1 MDNPSGVGVI
11 DRSIKIL
18 SRLEEG
24 PATLLQLVEATGIAR
39 PTVHRLAAALIHH
52 RVISRDETSRYIL
65 GKRLNELATAAGTDR
80 LATLAAGV
88 LNWLR
93 ESTGES
99 AQIYRAYGQA
109 RVCIASVERPVGLR
123 DSIPVGSEF
132 SMKAGSAAQVLLA
145 WQDHLAL
152 AGGLQEAAFSSAT
165 LASARRR
172 GWAQS
177 VGEREAGVASVSAP
191 VRNGSGPVIAAI
203 SISGPVE
210 RLTRNPGR
218 YHGSTVVTA
227 ATRLSQILEH
237 DAS

>member
-18 SRLEEG
+18 ERLEEG

-39 PTVHRLAAALIHH
+39 PTVHRLAAALMHH
-52 RVISRDETSRYIL
+52 RVVSRDDTSRYIL

-80 LATLAAGV
+80 LTTLAEPV

-93 ESTGES
+93 ETTGES

-109 RVCIASVERPVGLR
+109 RVCVASVERPVGT
-123 DSIPVGSEF
+123 EF

-145 WQDHLAL
+145 WQDHLSV

-165 LASARRR
+165 LASVRRR

-191 VRNGSGPVIAAI
+191 VRNGQGPVIAAL

-227 ATRLSQILEH
+227 ASRLSQILQY
-237 DAS
+237 DG

>member
-1 MDNPSGVGVI
+1 MDSPSGVGVI
-11 DRSIKIL
+11 DRSIQIL

-24 PATLLQLVEATGIAR
+24 PATLLELVEATGIAR

-52 RVISRDETSRYIL
+52 RIVGRDESSRYIL

-80 LATLAAGV
+80 ITALADPV

-93 ESTGES
+93 ETTGES
-99 AQIYRAYGQA
+99 AQIYRAYGQT
-109 RVCIASVERPVGLR
+109 RVCVASVERPVGLR

-145 WQDHLAL
+145 WQDHQAL
-152 AGGLQEAAFSSAT
+152 AGGLHEAAFSSAT
-165 LASARRR
+165 LASVRRR

-177 VGEREAGVASVSAP
+177 VGERELGVASVSAP
-191 VRNGSGPVIAAI
+191 VRNGQGPVIAAI

-218 YHGSTVVTA
+218 YHGSTVMTA
-227 ATRLSQILEH
+227 ASRLSKMLEH
-237 DAS
+237 DG

>member
-11 DRSIKIL
+11 DRSMKIL
-18 SRLEEG
+18 TRLEEG
-24 PATLLQLVEATGIAR
+24 PATLLDLVEATGIAR

-52 RVISRDETSRYIL
+52 GVVSRDEMSRYVL
-65 GKRLNELATAAGTDR
+65 GKRLNELATAAGADR
-80 LATLAAGV
+80 LTTLAEPV

-93 ESTGES
+93 EVTGES
-99 AQIYRAYGQA
+99 AQIFRAYGQS
-109 RVCIASVERPVGLR
+109 RVCVASVERPIGLR
-123 DSIPVGSEF
+123 DSIPVGTEF

-145 WQDHLAL
+145 WQDHLSL

-165 LASARRR
+165 LASVRRR

-191 VRNGSGPVIAAI
+191 VRNGQGPVIAAI

-227 ATRLSQILEH
+227 ATRLSKIIEYEG
-237 DAS
+237 

>member
-11 DRSIKIL
+11 DRSVKIL

-24 PATLLQLVEATGIAR
+24 PASLLELVEATGISR

-52 RVISRDETSRYIL
+52 RIVGRDEDSRYVL

-80 LATLAAGV
+80 LTTLAEPV

-93 ESTGES
+93 ETTGES
-99 AQIYRAYGQA
+99 AQIFRAYGQS
-109 RVCIASVERPVGLR
+109 RVCVASVERPVGLR
-123 DSIPVGSEF
+123 DSIPVGTEF

-145 WQDHLAL
+145 WQDHLTL
-152 AGGLQEAAFSSAT
+152 AGGLQGAAFSSAT
-165 LASARRR
+165 LASVRRR

-177 VGEREAGVASVSAP
+177 VGERELGVASVSAP
-191 VRNGSGPVIAAI
+191 VRNGQGPVIAAI

-210 RLTRNPGR
+210 RLSRNPGR
-218 YHGSTVVTA
+218 YHGATVVTA
-227 ATRLSQILEH
+227 GNRLSKILEH
-237 DAS
+237 DG

>member
-11 DRSIKIL
+11 DRSVRIL
-18 SRLEEG
+18 TRLEEG
-24 PATLLQLVEATGIAR
+24 PATLLELVEATGIAR

-52 RVISRDETSRYIL
+52 RIVARDEMSRYVL

-80 LATLAAGV
+80 LTSLAEPV

-93 ESTGES
+93 ETTGES
-99 AQIYRAYGQA
+99 AQIFRAYGQS
-109 RVCIASVERPVGLR
+109 RVCVASVERPIGLR
-123 DSIPVGSEF
+123 DSIPVGTEF

-145 WQDHLAL
+145 WQDHLSL

-165 LASARRR
+165 LASVRRR

-191 VRNGSGPVIAAI
+191 VRNGQGPVIAAI

-227 ATRLSQILEH
+227 ANRLSKIIEYEG
-237 DAS
+237 

>member
-18 SRLEEG
+18 ERLEEG

-39 PTVHRLAAALIHH
+39 PTVHRLAAALMHH
-52 RVISRDETSRYIL
+52 RVVSRDDTSRYIL

-80 LATLAAGV
+80 LTTLAEPV

-93 ESTGES
+93 ETTGES

-109 RVCIASVERPVGLR
+109 RVCVASVERPVGLR
-123 DSIPVGSEF
+123 DSIPVGTEF

-145 WQDHLAL
+145 WQDHLSV

-165 LASARRR
+165 LASVRRR

-191 VRNGSGPVIAAI
+191 VRNGQGPVIAAL

-218 YHGSTVVTA
+218 YHGATVVTA
-227 ATRLSQILEH
+227 ASRLSQILQH
-237 DAS
+237 DG